1 MTKVRINRA
10 LAQAGVASRRGAE
23 KLIRAGRVTLNG
35 KAVTSLATTVDTAS
49 DVLTLDGKRLNFAEK
64 HHYYLMH
71 KPRGVVSTMRDERGR
86 PCVGDSCRELR
97 GNVNPVGRLDRASE
111 GLLLLTDDG
120 ELAHRLTHPRYE
132 VSKHYRVTISPA
144 LQDADGA
151 RLVAGVELDDG
162 MARLLEIVL
171 ESSDSERSRLAVT
184 VGEGRNRL
192 IRRIFAQL
200 GYSVRRLK
208 RVQLG
213 SLSLGKLALGE
224 VRPLR
229 PAEVLEIKRSVGI
242 S

>member
-1 MTKVRINRA
+1 MTKLRINRA

-23 KLIRAGRVTLNG
+23 TLIRAGRVKVNG
-35 KAVTSLATTVDTAS
+35 KAVTDLATTVDTAS
-49 DVLTLDGKRLNFAEK
+49 DVLTLDGKRLSFAK
-64 HHYYLMH
+64 KYHYYMMH
-71 KPRGVVSTMRDERGR
+71 KPRGVVSTMQDERGR
-86 PCVGDSCRELR
+86 PCVGDSCRELT
-97 GNVNPVGRLDRASE
+97 GNVSPVGRLDRASE

-132 VSKHYRVTISPA
+132 VSKHYRVTITPA
-144 LQDADGA
+144 LRDADGA

-171 ESSDSERSRLAVT
+171 ESSDGERSRLVVT

-192 IRRIFAQL
+192 IRRIFEQL

-213 SLSLGKLALGE
+213 SLSLGKVALGE
-224 VRPLR
+224 IRALR
-229 PAEVLEIKRSVGI
+229 PAEVRELKRSVGI
-242 S
+242 N